1 MHANKGP
8 PEESL
13 ATSSSPAPSDK
24 SVSSVTPSSVPPS
37 TGDGTATKTKFA
49 EGEKVL
55 CFHGPLIYEAK
66 CLRVQVKDKQIKY
79 FIHYAGWN
87 KNWDEWVPES
97 RVLKLNDANISRQK
111 DLQKAH
117 EASLKNKKTKKALE
131 RKKGTGGPTGAGS
144 GNTSSGGGD
153 DSRSSTPSSSGPG
166 KRSAAS
172 TPTNS
177 SSVRDDSEA
186 RRKRSKL
193 DPSVESLQTI
203 CSMETC
209 LSGAAQD
216 RDVISRTVDNEE
228 QFMTTVEVRVKLPD
242 ELKPALVDDWDLINR
257 QRKLPI
263 IPARVTVDVILAD
276 YIRAKTNTKSNT
288 PNKESAVQEVVA
300 GLREYFN
307 IMLGTQLLY
316 KFERPQYADVLQ
328 EHKDK
333 QVSSIYGFIHL
344 IRLFVRLGQ
353 MLAYTQLDA
362 KSVALLNFHL
372 QDFLRFTV
380 KNMETYYTIQDYG
393 VAPPEYHRRAL

>member
-1 MHANKGP
+1 MQNSGRHN
-8 PEESL
+8 
-13 ATSSSPAPSDK
+13 TTMAP
-24 SVSSVTPSSVPPS
+24 
-37 TGDGTATKTKFA
+37 KTKFI

-66 CLRVQVKDKQIKY
+66 CLKVQQKEKQVKY

-117 EASLKNKKTKKALE
+117 ETSLKNKKAKKAAE
-131 RKKGTGGPTGAGS
+131 KKKAALLSKETSAGS
-144 GNTSSGGGD
+144 GNSSSGGGGE
-153 DSRSSTPSSSGPG
+153 DSRSSTPSTGDLSVSTPTSL
-166 KRSAAS
+166 KRSQAS
-172 TPTNS
+172 TPTTPANNAE
-177 SSVRDDSEA
+177 DTEA
-186 RRKRSKL
+186 KKKKSR
-193 DPSVESLQTI
+193 VES
-203 CSMETC
+203 
-209 LSGAAQD
+209 
-216 RDVISRTVDNEE
+216 TVDTEE

-263 IPARVTVDVILAD
+263 VPARVTVFTILQD
-276 YIRAKTNTKSNT
+276 YIKAKQNTKSNT
-288 PNKESAVQEVVA
+288 PNKQSAVQEVVA

-307 IMLGTQLLY
+307 VMLGTQLLY
-316 KFERPQYADVLQ
+316 KFERPQYADLLT

-333 QVSSIYGFIHL
+333 QMSDIYGFIHL

-353 MLAYTQLDA
+353 MLAYTQLDE

-372 QDFLRFTV
+372 QDFLRFMV
-380 KNMETYYTIQDYG
+380 KNMETYYNIQDYG
-393 VAPPEYHRRAL
+393 VAPPEYHRKAL

>member
-1 MHANKGP
+1 MHASKTPQQASQDSASSGGII
-8 PEESL
+8 
-13 ATSSSPAPSDK
+13 TSSEKVPTDAP
-24 SVSSVTPSSVPPS
+24 PP
-37 TGDGTATKTKFA
+37 KTKYN

-131 RKKGTGGPTGAGS
+131 RKKGKEGSQSSGGPPGVGS
-144 GNTSSGGGD
+144 GNISSGGGGD

-172 TPTNS
+172 TPTNPS
-177 SSVRDDSEA
+177 AVKEEA
-186 RRKRSKL
+186 DARKKRTR
-193 DPSVESLQTI
+193 VESTVD
-203 CSMETC
+203 T
-209 LSGAAQD
+209 SGSGHD
-216 RDVISRTVDNEE
+216 RENVLSRTVDNEE

-263 IPARVTVDVILAD
+263 VPARVTVDAILAD
-276 YIRAKTNTKSNT
+276 YIRAKTNTKNNT

-307 IMLGTQLLY
+307 VMLGTQLLY
-316 KFERPQYADVLQ
+316 KFERPQYADILQ

-362 KSVALLNFHL
+362 KSIALLNFHL

-380 KNMETYYTIQDYG
+380 KNMETYYSIQDYG
-393 VAPPEYHRRAL
+393 VAPPEYHRKAL

>member
-8 PEESL
+8 QPVSQESP
-13 ATSSSPAPSDK
+13 ANAPSPAPSEK
-24 SVSSVTPSSVPPS
+24 STPVSAPAATAGVAVPPS
-37 TGDGTATKTKFA
+37 SGDPTSAKTKFT

-131 RKKGTGGPTGAGS
+131 RKKGQGGPPGAGS

-177 SSVRDDSEA
+177 GPVRDESEA
-186 RRKRSKL
+186 RRKRAKL
-193 DPSVESLQTI
+193 DPSVEAT
-203 CSMETC
+203 
-209 LSGAAQD
+209 GAPQD
-216 RDVISRTVDNEE
+216 RDVVSRTVDNEE

-276 YIRAKTNTKSNT
+276 YIRAKTSTKSNT

-307 IMLGTQLLY
+307 VMLGTQLLY
-316 KFERPQYADVLQ
+316 KFERPQYADILQ

-353 MLAYTQLDA
+353 MLAYTQLDS

>member
-8 PEESL
+8 SEESL

-24 SVSSVTPSSVPPS
+24 SVSSATPSNAPSS
-37 TGDGTATKTKFA
+37 TGDGTAPKTKFA

-177 SSVRDDSEA
+177 SSVRDESEA

-193 DPSVESLQTI
+193 DSSVEST
-203 CSMETC
+203 
-209 LSGAAQD
+209 GGAQD

-307 IMLGTQLLY
+307 VMLGTQLLY

>member
-1 MHANKGP
+1 MHASKSSQPAVQEP
-8 PEESL
+8 PAST
-13 ATSSSPAPSDK
+13 ASPATTEKATVGDAPVTK
-24 SVSSVTPSSVPPS
+24 SKYT
-37 TGDGTATKTKFA
+37 

-66 CLRVQVKDKQIKY
+66 CLRVQIKDKQIKY

-131 RKKGTGGPTGAGS
+131 RKKGPGGPPGVGS

-166 KRSAAS
+166 KRSSAS
-172 TPTNS
+172 TPTNPTP
-177 SSVRDDSEA
+177 VRDDSEA
-186 RRKRSKL
+186 RRKRSRIENA
-193 DPSVESLQTI
+193 VET
-203 CSMETC
+203 T
-209 LSGAAQD
+209 GPPQD
-216 RDVISRTVDNEE
+216 RENVVSRTVDNEE

-242 ELKPALVDDWDLINR
+242 ELKPALVDDWDIINR

-263 IPARVTVDVILAD
+263 VPARVTVDVILAD
-276 YIRAKTNTKSNT
+276 YIRAKTSTKSNT

-307 IMLGTQLLY
+307 VMLGTQLLY

-333 QVSSIYGFIHL
+333 QVSNIYGFIHL

-393 VAPPEYHRRAL
+393 VAPPEYHRKAL